1 MEPITTG
8 LAIYALNSDV
18 VKQLL
23 GPTIEYIGNEGKN
36 LVARCNI
43 NIEDIFTKAT
53 AKAAHKLEDDGQ
65 VNLRV
70 LRGVMND
77 GAFCE
82 SEVVRDYY
90 AGILASSRTS
100 NVEDDRGVMFID
112 ILSGLTTSQVK
123 LHNLIYSSLLNE
135 FDGETYFSKTN
146 YGLFI
151 PSRLFGT
158 NQYIQSFLE
167 HALEGLIRHRL
178 VEPETSTCSSI
189 KELKKYNSEINEEGF
204 IINPSRTGE
213 TLYMWSLGKEDIKFI
228 EHMNDVE
235 QYSDKRQGLI
245 KIQEN
250 IFVKTYKEAFSS
262 DHLHPVNVPNQQNV
276 DQVNLTISNISI
288 Q

>member
-53 AKAAHKLEDDGQ
+53 AKAAHKLEEEGQ

-100 NVEDDRGVMFID
+100 NIEDDRGIMFID

-123 LHNLIYSSLLNE
+123 LHNLIYNLLLNR
-135 FDGETYFSKTN
+135 FDSNSYRSEKDH
-146 YGLFI
+146 GLFI
-151 PSRLFGT
+151 PS
-158 NQYIQSFLE
+158 SFFNNHNYTYELLE
-167 HALEGLIRHRL
+167 SALEGLIRHRL
-178 VEPETSTCSSI
+178 VCPETSAAYTSTERLKEYSS
-189 KELKKYNSEINEEGF
+189 KINEKGL
-204 IINPSRTGE
+204 IINPSKTGE
-213 TLYMWSLGKEDIKFI
+213 VLYMWSLGKENVNFVEYMDT
-228 EHMNDVE
+228 VE
-235 QYSDKRQGLI
+235 QHSQTTDGLVQI
-245 KIQEN
+245 
-250 IFVKTYKEAFSS
+250 
-262 DHLHPVNVPNQQNV
+262 
-276 DQVNLTISNISI
+276 TINDSI
-288 Q
+288 QPWIRAFNEGLKNG